1 MRFVSGPCSE
11 TQPAST
17 SSDKGRG
24 KGARALMEARGRYP
38 VRRAAVPM
46 RATGSSGN
54 TSGRWT
60 NGRLGQAPRAVC
72 AVSPWT
78 SRRPRDYASTM
89 DTTRITPKPNG
100 PLIVEGPVKIV
111 TPDGREL
118 AVPPRK
124 DGRPA
129 EVVVLCRC
137 GGSATKPFCDGS
149 HKRNGLSVAPP
160 ADLAPTI

>member
-1 MRFVSGPCSE
+1 MEEGKAPGLSWKRVEDTLPVARPFP
-11 TQPAST
+11 
-17 SSDKGRG
+17 RG
-24 KGARALMEARGRYP
+24 
-38 VRRAAVPM
+38 
-46 RATGSSGN
+46 ATGSGGN
-54 TSGRWT
+54 TSGRST
-60 NGRLGQAPRAVC
+60 NGRFVYVPRAVC
-72 AVSPWT
+72 AVSRWT
-78 SRRPRDYASTM
+78 SRRPRDYPSTM

-149 HKRNGLSVAPP
+149 HKRNGFSDAPP

>member
-1 MRFVSGPCSE
+1 MEDGKAPGLSGKRVEDTLSVAP
-11 TQPAST
+11 PFP
-17 SSDKGRG
+17 RG
-24 KGARALMEARGRYP
+24 P
-38 VRRAAVPM
+38 Q
-46 RATGSSGN
+46 GSGGN

-60 NGRLGQAPRAVC
+60 NGRLVQAPRAVC

-137 GGSATKPFCDGS
+137 GGSATKPFCYGS
-149 HKRNGLSVAPP
+149 HKPNGFSDAPP
-160 ADLAPTI
+160 AHPAPTILTRGIKLFPSPEGAYRGTS

>member
-1 MRFVSGPCSE
+1 MMEEGKTPGLSWTRVEDTLSVAPPFPRGLQWSG
-11 TQPAST
+11 
-17 SSDKGRG
+17 
-24 KGARALMEARGRYP
+24 
-38 VRRAAVPM
+38 
-46 RATGSSGN
+46 GN

-60 NGRLGQAPRAVC
+60 NGRLVQAPRAVC
-72 AVSPWT
+72 AVSRWT
-78 SRRPRDYASTM
+78 SGRPRDYPSTM

-137 GGSATKPFCDGS
+137 GGSRTKPFCDGS
-149 HKRNGLSVAPP
+149 HKRNGFSDAPP